1 MEGREVGNGSKEEVV
16 YIKRADKE
24 SGLLQVGLITIMD
37 PTQSLFSR
45 RFAATFGR
53 VEVACG

>member
-45 RFAATFGR
+45 RFAASFDAAWP
-53 VEVACG
+53 V

>member
-24 SGLLQVGLITIMD
+24 SGLLQVGLITIMA

-45 RFAATFGR
+45 RFAASFDAAWP
-53 VEVACG
+53 V